1 MKTIKPNPNCEEY
14 KSAISVEKMRASDAY
29 TIENFV
35 SGRELMFRAAIG
47 IYNSVKWK
55 EKRVAIVCGSGNNG
69 GDGYALAGILADH
82 DVKVTIFR
90 LGEKFSS
97 DGSYYYKIAQIKEI
111 EDKLFDSETNFSD
124 YDIIVDCILGTGFSG
139 EPKEPVATA
148 IRKINEAGKF
158 VVSADINSGLCG
170 DTGKATLAVK
180 SDLTVSIG
188 FYKTGMFIGNA
199 PEYIG
204 ELTNVDIGIKLV

>member
-1 MKTIKPNPNCEEY
+1 MKTIKPDINCEEY
-14 KSAISVEKMRASDAY
+14 KSAFSVEKMRESDKF

-35 SGRELMFRAAIG
+35 SGRELMFRAAMG
-47 IYNSVKWK
+47 IYNSTKWK

-82 DVKVTIFR
+82 DVKVTVFR
-90 LGEKFSS
+90 TSDKFSD
-97 DGSYYYKIAQIKEI
+97 DGSYYYKIAKIKEI
-111 EDKLFDSETNFSD
+111 DDKLFDGVVNYSD
-124 YDIIVDCILGTGFSG
+124 YDIIVDCILGTGFCG
-139 EPKEPVATA
+139 EPKGVAADA

-188 FYKTGMFIGNA
+188 FYKKGMFIGNA

-204 ELTNVDIGIKLV
+204 ELTNVDIGINLV

>member
-1 MKTIKPNPNCEEY
+1 MKTIKPDINCEEY
-14 KSAISVEKMRASDAY
+14 KSAISVAKMRESDKF

-35 SGRELMFRAAIG
+35 SGRELMFRAAMG
-47 IYNSVKWK
+47 IYNSTKWK

-69 GDGYALAGILADH
+69 GDGYALAGILTDH
-82 DVKVTIFR
+82 DVKVTVFR
-90 LGEKFSS
+90 TSDKFSD
-97 DGSYYYKIAQIKEI
+97 DGSYYYKIAKIKEI
-111 EDKLFDSETNFSD
+111 DDKLFDSETNFSD
-124 YDIIVDCILGTGFSG
+124 YDIIVDCILGTGFCG
-139 EPKEPVATA
+139 EPKGVAADA

-188 FYKTGMFIGNA
+188 FYKKGMFIGNA